1 MTTFAPE
8 AACEGSL
15 RHGGK
20 ASRGKTYSKY
30 ITRHQA
36 RNLLEALSF
45 ADERGLR
52 LNVAVD
58 ICWPMFSGFVDDRTR
73 FARCQQR
80 LSKWAKRRGFAL
92 TLIWTRELGKYG
104 SPHTHVLIH
113 VPPWLME
120 SNEFQ
125 FALERAL
132 EPEGGPNHEK
142 AIMIQPAYAPR
153 GKLLY
158 NLKGLHPREAKRF
171 GVRPSYQGDLSGKR
185 AGCTENIGSGARR
198 KAPTR
203 EVRQSPSWVSKQP
216 LWPWPLTKTSKVN
229 AHDGRAAASKFCST
243 DTWAT
248 CETKRPEPPARW
260 SPKRS
265 SYIEAIRAAAG
276 TWETICLADGAGR
289 TP

>member
-1 MTTFAPE
+1 MPKQSEAPSGAKCGE
-8 AACEGSL
+8 
-15 RHGGK
+15 RH
-20 ASRGKTYSKY
+20 SKY
-30 ITRHQA
+30 IARRQA
-36 RNLLEALSF
+36 RNLLDALAF
-45 ADERGLR
+45 ANEIGLR

-58 ICWPMFSGFVDDRTR
+58 ICWPMFSGIVDDRTR

-92 TLIWTRELGKYG
+92 TLIWTRELGNYG

-142 AIMIQPAYAPR
+142 AIMIQPAYRPL

-158 NLKGLHPREAKRF
+158 NLKGVDPKHASGF
-171 GVRPSYQGDLSGKR
+171 GIRPAYQGELSGKR
-185 AGCTENIGSGARR
+185 AGVTQNLSAKARH

-203 EVRQSPSWVSKQP
+203 EDENPSSVASAGSVS
-216 LWPWPLTKTSKVN
+216 
-229 AHDGRAAASKFCST
+229 AASIRGSSEILHSSASKFSLG
-243 DTWAT
+243 DDAYSVARGRKLNGA
-248 CETKRPEPPARW
+248 EVEASAEGPERQARF
-260 SPKRS
+260 
-265 SYIEAIRAAAG
+265 AG
-276 TWETICLADGAGR
+276 TTWRGDCPSYQSISER
-289 TP
+289 

>member
-36 RNLLEALSF
+36 RNLLDALAF
-45 ADERGLR
+45 ADEIGLR

-58 ICWPMFSGFVDDRTR
+58 ISWPMFSGSVDDRTR

-142 AIMIQPAYAPR
+142 AIMIQPAYRR
-153 GKLLY
+153 GGSSSITSKESIHERRSDLAC
-158 NLKGLHPREAKRF
+158 GHRIRAIFRE
-171 GVRPSYQGDLSGKR
+171 SGQAVQK
-185 AGCTENIGSGARR
+185 TSESGARR

-216 LWPWPLTKTSKVN
+216 LWPWPSDQNLEN
-229 AHDGRAAASKFCST
+229 
-243 DTWAT
+243 
-248 CETKRPEPPARW
+248 
-260 SPKRS
+260 
-265 SYIEAIRAAAG
+265 
-276 TWETICLADGAGR
+276 
-289 TP
+289 

>member
-73 FARCQQR
+73 FARWQQR

-198 KAPTR
+198 EKWEQRQRELERLRRGRMPPEQRRDAVHRIPAALVLRDLARCFESELPTR
-203 EVRQSPSWVSKQP
+203 R
-216 LWPWPLTKTSKVN
+216 
-229 AHDGRAAASKFCST
+229 HAAAIAPACGACLMVGVF
-243 DTWAT
+243 
-248 CETKRPEPPARW
+248 RPQPPQKPPHF
-260 SPKRS
+260 SV
-265 SYIEAIRAAAG
+265 
-276 TWETICLADGAGR
+276 ADL
-289 TP
+289 